1 MLAMLAA
8 RAAVRGPRLALDQDM
23 AGGWVGRVLM
33 PICGGPKYEESASG
47 CTAGRAWKTAWRRQD
62 PGNWLCGCVFPFR
75 YEFFADDLPIWGF
88 VGPPPEQTK
97 GDSNVYIYTH
107 KSLDVAYNGNRVS
120 LPEGWEF
127 HNSASDSYMCLW
139 HALVHTSIPG
149 WSSVGGEE
157 SSG

>member
-1 MLAMLAA
+1 MRLGGEWKGRACMVTCRAGIGSCRCCRWPGCFEWSCVEVLRSRWFSTPGHG
-8 RAAVRGPRLALDQDM
+8 RAAA
-23 AGGWVGRVLM
+23 
-33 PICGGPKYEESASG
+33 C
-47 CTAGRAWKTAWRRQD
+47 C
-62 PGNWLCGCVFPFR
+62 R